1 MHQRRGPL
9 VAAWLYI
16 SPILVILLAIYG
28 YLYTKPPGADKIINP
43 YVCTPKSSL
52 ASVKEMCKVG
62 KGNLEFENV
71 SIIVFDYTGKEPIL
85 TLSLPPL

>member
-52 ASVKEMCKVG
+52 ARLNSP
-62 KGNLEFENV
+62 V
-71 SIIVFDYTGKEPIL
+71 S
-85 TLSLPPL
+85 